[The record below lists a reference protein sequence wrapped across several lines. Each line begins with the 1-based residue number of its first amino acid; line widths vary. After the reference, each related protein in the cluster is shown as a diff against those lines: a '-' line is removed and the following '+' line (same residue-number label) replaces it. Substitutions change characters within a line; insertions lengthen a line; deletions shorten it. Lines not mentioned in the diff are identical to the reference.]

1 MGYDDSNFFDLL
13 IAPKI
18 QDAIIPRMSSEEI
31 NKVADKASSDLDQI
45 ANFIETAGRFFAEK
59 YHDKTGAMLS
69 GMALLLVGFIQQDVR
84 RLQEAAQIN
93 APKTMGHN

>member
-1 MGYDDSNFFDLL
+1 MSN
-13 IAPKI
+13 
-18 QDAIIPRMSSEEI
+18 EETQ
-31 NKVADKASSDLDQI
+31 KVADKACSDLDQI

-69 GMALLLVGFIQQDVR
+69 GMALLLVGFIQKDIR
-84 RLQEAAQIN
+84 KLQEAAQIN